1 MTEDNSK
8 RKILYLEAIRIF
20 AILCVMF
27 THSGPRGSN
36 YYQYTDSTIL
46 YVWSLSLELL
56 SDIGVPLFLMVSGV
70 LLLKREEPARVVYTK
85 RIPRMLAVLVLF
97 SFIRYLYE
105 CFIVKT
111 MAFSVTGFV
120 MLLWKGELFL
130 PFWYLYTYISILLFL
145 PFFRRMARNLTAAEG
160 NIFLLV
166 CLFWTILMPILT
178 VLFGAPSGFAKM
190 LETYVISMMTGYVL
204 EYVVDIKWS
213 AKYIIP
219 FSLLAILFFI
229 ILMMAIEPLRY
240 KLLYPVTTGAFLMIK
255 SIPWDRFKKLSP
267 WLVKIGSCTFGLY
280 LIEDY
285 LRNLFGFVYDKT
297 CGVITP
303 ILANAVWLFVVFCTG
318 IVIVSLLKKI
328 PGLKK
333 LL

>member
-1 MTEDNSK
+1 MTEENSK
-8 RKILYLEAIRIF
+8 SKIIYLEAIRIF

-46 YVWSLSLELL
+46 YIWSLSLELL

-70 LLLKREEPARVVYTK
+70 LLLNKEEPAKVVYTN
-85 RIPRMLAVLVLF
+85 RVPRMLLVLF
-97 SFIRYLYE
+97 LFSLIRYLYE
-105 CFIVKT
+105 CFVVKT
-111 MAFSVTGFV
+111 MAFSVTGFL

-145 PFFRRMARNLTAAEG
+145 PFFRRMARNLTVTEG
-160 NIFLLV
+160 NLFLLI
-166 CLFWTILMPILT
+166 CLFWTVLMPILIA
-178 VLFGAPSGFAKM
+178 LFGAPSGFAKM
-190 LETYVISMMTGYVL
+190 LETYIISMMTGYIL
-204 EYVVDIKWS
+204 EHVADIKWP
-213 AKYIIP
+213 AKCIIP
-219 FSLLAILFFI
+219 FSLLVILVCI

-240 KLLYPVTTGAFLMIK
+240 MLLYPVTTGAFLIIK
-255 SIPWDRFKKLSP
+255 SIPWDRFKRLSP

-297 CGVITP
+297 CGIITP
-303 ILANAVWLFVVFCTG
+303 IFANALWLFVVFCIG
-318 IVIVSLLKKI
+318 IVIVSLIKKI
-328 PGLKK
+328 PGIKK
-333 LL
+333 LF